1 MRARNTDAPWRG
13 RPGCAN
19 RRRVSR
25 ILPATLVGLAGFTA
39 YLVAAVTLFDRVA
52 SAHWAVQALYF
63 VVAGTLW
70 VIPARWLMLWAAHK
84 L

>member
-1 MRARNTDAPWRG
+1 M
-13 RPGCAN
+13 
-19 RRRVSR
+19 SR
-25 ILPATLVGLAGFTA
+25 ILPATTVGLAGFVA
-39 YLVAAVTLFDRVA
+39 YLAAAATLFDDVA

-63 VVAGTLW
+63 VAAGTLW